1 VIALISLVDTA
12 EEAFVGKGLYLK
24 RLSYHAKGRC
34 GMMERPRCRLTV
46 VVREAT
52 AEEEAKIAKLRVM
65 DYKKLSRKEKQ
76 LMPHQL
82 IEVSPRWARKVK
94 EEAVASA

>member
-1 VIALISLVDTA
+1 LTLQKRLLW
-12 EEAFVGKGLYLK
+12 GKDLK

-65 DYKKLSRKEKQ
+65 NYKKLTREEKQ
-76 LMPHQL
+76 LMPHRL
-82 IEVSPRWARKVK
+82 IEVSGPRWARKVK